1 MEEREYIIVLYE
13 YYGKLLT
20 DKQQM
25 YFEDYYYDNLTM
37 EEIAENDSISKNAVS
52 KQLIVIKNKLH
63 YYEEILNLYSNKNKI
78 ENILKNTEFLKQIE
92 KYI

>member
-1 MEEREYIIVLYE
+1 MEEREYIITLYE

-20 DKQQM
+20 SKQQV

-37 EEIAENDSISKNAVS
+37 EEIAENDNVSKNAIS
-52 KQLIVIKNKLH
+52 KQLICIKNKLNF
-63 YYEEILNLYSNKNKI
+63 YEETLNLYKNKTEI
-78 ENILKNTEFLKQIE
+78 YNILKNTKYIKEIE